1 MKNLKLKTGLTALC
15 GSLVAITAAQAGEM
29 AVTGGINASWT
40 KVSNSSTGNPLG
52 MATNL
57 SFTGSGELD
66 GGQDVSVLIAH
77 TDKDGYSSANITL
90 TTNSLG
96 KFKISQAEG
105 GAGIGGYDDNMPR
118 AWEETWDTGI
128 SAGVDLA
135 KGVAS
140 STSISWTTPSFAG
153 TTLQIAYAPRNDGKA
168 VNDKVGSGATG
179 ISGDGLDIVLDTSQS
194 FGGASID
201 LFAGYSVTE
210 RDPETDMG
218 PQSNDDTKDR
228 EEGTIGAT
236 LGFGPVK
243 AGIQSTVEYTGD
255 NFTGSDVFGYRNVSW
270 GVAFNVS
277 DNLSISYGE
286 FESKKGLVE
295 GTSGIPRPVISVESI
310 QIAYTMGGASIKI
323 AETDVDDA
331 AYVTGTSGD
340 KDATTVMLSLAF

>member
-1 MKNLKLKTGLTALC
+1 MKNIKLKAGLTALC
-15 GSLVAITAAQAGEM
+15 GSLIAITSAQAGEM
-29 AVTGGINASWT
+29 AVTGGINATWT
-40 KVSNSSTGNPLG
+40 KLSTGSTGNPMG

-96 KFKISQAEG
+96 KFKVSQAEG

-118 AWEETWDTGI
+118 AWEETWDTGVG
-128 SAGVDLA
+128 AGMDLA
-135 KGVAS
+135 KGVGS

-153 TTLQIAYAPRNDGKA
+153 TTLQVAYAPRNDGVG
-168 VNDKVGSGATG
+168 VNDKATSGATG
-179 ISGDGLDIVLDTSQS
+179 TSGDGLDIVLDTSQS

-210 RDPETDMG
+210 RDPESTIG
-218 PQSNDDTKDR
+218 SEKTKDR
-228 EEGTIGAT
+228 EEGTAGVT

-243 AGIQSTVEYTGD
+243 AGIQSSVEYTGD
-255 NFTGSDVFGYRNVSW
+255 NATGSDVFGYRNVSW
-270 GVAFNVS
+270 GVSFNVN
-277 DNLSISYGE
+277 DNLSVSYGE

-295 GTSGIPRPVISVESI
+295 GTSGIPRPLITVESI
-310 QIAYTMGGASIKI
+310 QVAYTMGGASIKI

-340 KDATTVMLSLAF
+340 KEATTVMLSLAF